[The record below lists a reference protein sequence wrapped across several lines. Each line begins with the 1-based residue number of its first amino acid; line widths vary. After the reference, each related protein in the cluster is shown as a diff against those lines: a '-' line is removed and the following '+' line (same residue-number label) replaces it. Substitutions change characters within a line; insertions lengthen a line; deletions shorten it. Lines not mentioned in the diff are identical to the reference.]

1 MFESLRKYIDLLDVS
16 TISSSRKNEL
26 QKVIDYISLCVSKN
40 EPVKL
45 NFICT
50 HNSRRSHLSQ
60 VWAKTLASHFQID
73 RVKCYSGGT
82 EATAV
87 YKTVIK
93 TLENV
98 GFIITNL
105 GPDSNPT
112 YKLFMN
118 DRDCPMTLFSKT
130 FDDAYN
136 PNTDFGAVMTC
147 NHADQNCPLIPNS
160 TRLSLPYT
168 DPKEHDGTSY
178 EDQGY
183 EDRSLQIAT
192 EMKYIFSNI
201 S

>member
-1 MFESLRKYIDLLDVS
+1 MFESISTYISELEVSSISEERK
-16 TISSSRKNEL
+16 TEL
-26 QKVIDYISLCVSKN
+26 QKVIDYISSKVSAN

-60 VWAKTLASHFQID
+60 VWAKTLANHFQISQ
-73 RVKCYSGGT
+73 VKCYSGGT

-87 YKTVIK
+87 YKSVIK
-93 TLENV
+93 TLENI
-98 GFIITNL
+98 GFKIINL
-105 GPDSNPT
+105 GPTNNPT

-118 DRDCPMTLFSKT
+118 EKDCPMTLFSKT
-130 FDDAYN
+130 FDDSYN
-136 PNTDFGAVMTC
+136 PLEDFGAVMTC
-147 NHADQNCPLIPNS
+147 NHADQNCPFIPNS

-178 EDQGY
+178 EAQGY
-183 EDRSLQIAT
+183 EDRSKQIAT

-201 S
+201 